1 MAIPVGL
8 PGAQQLQTAGS
19 RRKKSCR
26 SDKTVFY
33 VTGGGQPG
41 DSGVLKRAEGAPVE
55 ISTTVYGDGE
65 QIVHVPAEGARSLH
79 RGEPVVASIDWQRRY
94 RHMRIHAGLHLPTV
108 VSLPVTGGQIG
119 TEEAHLDFDIEGPV
133 PTKDEVQYRLYE
145 LLARDRSVSSEW
157 ITDEELLANPGIVKT
172 RAVKPPI
179 GTGRVRLIR
188 IGDIDLQP
196 CGGTHVRSTSEIG
209 QLAVAKSKTKADKSA
224 VLKSALSAGSG
235 IETFSF
241 AMPRRRRDPFQ
252 AAIGCCVVEWIR
264 KSSRQILLI
273 NT

>member
-1 MAIPVGL
+1 MATLCLFRDDSDLTEAAATVLEVQDRGGIIL
-8 PGAQQLQTAGS
+8 
-19 RRKKSCR
+19 
-26 SDKTVFY
+26 DKTVFY

-41 DSGVLKRAEGAPVE
+41 DSGVLQRTEGAPVE
-55 ISTTVYGDGE
+55 ISTAVYGDGE
-65 QIVHVPAEGARSLH
+65 QIVHVPTEGARSLH

-94 RHMRIHAGLHLPTV
+94 RHMRIHTGLHLLTV
-108 VSLPVTGGQIG
+108 VLPFPVTGGRIG

-157 ITDEELLANPGIVKT
+157 ITDEELLANPGIIKT

-179 GTGRVRLIR
+179 GTGRVRLIW

-209 QLAVAKSKTKADKSA
+209 QLAVAK
-224 VLKSALSAGSG
+224 
-235 IETFSF
+235 IENKGRQN
-241 AMPRRRRDPFQ
+241 RRVRIRL
-252 AAIGCCVVEWIR
+252 IGG
-264 KSSRQILLI
+264 
-273 NT
+273 